1 MKFCELCQREKKL
14 TFHHLIPKKN
24 HKIKYIKKRFSSIDL
39 NTYGIL
45 TCIDCHKMI
54 HKLIPHKLLALEYNS
69 KEKLLNHPELEKFII
84 WVRSQTKK
92 VK

>member
-1 MKFCELCQREKKL
+1 MKFYELCQRDKKL

-24 HKIKYIKKRFSSIDL
+24 HKIKHIQKRFLSFDL
-39 NTYGIL
+39 NTYGIM

-69 KEKLLNHPELEKFII
+69 KEKLINHPELEKFII
-84 WVRSQTKK
+84 WVRLQTKK

>member
-1 MKFCELCQREKKL
+1 
-14 TFHHLIPKKN
+14 
-24 HKIKYIKKRFSSIDL
+24 
-39 NTYGIL
+39 
-45 TCIDCHKMI
+45 MI

-84 WVRSQTKK
+84 WVSSQTKN

>member
-1 MKFCELCQREKKL
+1 MKLCELCQREKKL

-39 NTYGIL
+39 NKYGIM